1 MEAIQ
6 LLAFCA
12 GMELRTGHRRR
23 CYAARCRVRLGGAA
37 VRNPLASWDAAR
49 KSRFDQPPARGE
61 ISVAFGQCPDRVQVI
76 GQYRHRIDRE
86 RMAPAGLAKCATQR
100 LDVLRQQT

>member
-1 MEAIQ
+1 MPRSA
-6 LLAFCA
+6 L
-12 GMELRTGHRRR
+12 
-23 CYAARCRVRLGGAA
+23 AARLFEILSPVGTRRENPDLISCQRVAKSASPWA
-37 VRNPLASWDAAR
+37 V
-49 KSRFDQPPARGE
+49 SRPRG
-61 ISVAFGQCPDRVQVI
+61 VI